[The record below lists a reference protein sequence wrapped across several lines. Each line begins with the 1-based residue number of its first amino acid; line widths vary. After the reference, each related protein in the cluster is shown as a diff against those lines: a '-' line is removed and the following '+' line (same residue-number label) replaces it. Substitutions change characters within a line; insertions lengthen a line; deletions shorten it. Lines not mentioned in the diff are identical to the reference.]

1 MSLETSLE
9 LDVILNEIKQ
19 YCSFSLGVEQIEQTE
34 IGFDSLV
41 IQRENQRSREALAC
55 VVHYDTMPFSGIRDI
70 HSILE
75 NADRGR
81 VLNEQDFLSEIHF
94 IQGVKGVVAYEK
106 SLLDIE
112 HPNIRELTDSLIPHE
127 ATLRVLLNCF
137 NDYGEVKDSASPE
150 LKNVRNA
157 LRHID
162 HEISTVVS
170 RFISSH
176 SSSVVDSIVTTRNGR
191 TVVLVKATE
200 KNRFGGIV
208 YDDSGSGNATYIEPS
223 SFVQINNKKENLIH
237 QEREEIHKILVKCSK
252 EVEKVAKE
260 ELANLE
266 TLAILD
272 ALFAK
277 AQWGKAHDATVANYT
292 KEKSLK
298 IIKARHPLIDPAKV
312 ISNDYQILAPKR
324 ILLITG
330 PNTGGKTVSMKIIG
344 LFVLMSSIGI
354 PVTCETAELPYFD
367 RVFADIGD
375 DQSVVSSLSSF
386 SAHMTKQAEI
396 CKYATDRSLVL
407 LDEVGSGTDPV
418 EGESLAIAIMND
430 LREKKCMTVAT
441 THYNRLKAYG
451 KRHEDILLAS
461 VQFDYEKLV
470 PTYRF
475 LEGLSGQSNA
485 FEIAE
490 KYGLPDGIVK
500 YARFLKSQAKTQ
512 EDELIERLEQQ
523 LNDNVLKQQELE
535 EAIAENKKKQEELD
549 RKLLTLERERDNL
562 QVKAREEANAYVE
575 EARSKADAI
584 LKDIRKHQNTVKYHE
599 VIEKRHALDEVTD
612 ENHVKETNTK
622 YTFEVGDAVEL
633 RNSNQ
638 VCEVVKVEKKDIT
651 ILLNGRRMRVKANQL
666 RPSTHVIPKMKEKP
680 SVSVSSPHS
689 IFTTMSL
696 QCNLIGMHVDE
707 AMDAMDEYMD
717 EAKVN
722 NLKSFRIVHGD
733 GSGALRK
740 AVHARLARDKS
751 VKEFR
756 LGAPS
761 EGGTGATVVT
771 MK

>member
-1 MSLETSLE
+1 MSLETALE
-9 LDVILNEIKQ
+9 LDVIIDQIKQ
-19 YCSFSLGVEQIEQTE
+19 YCSFSMGLEQI
-34 IGFDSLV
+34 DSMRMNFEPL
-41 IQRENQRSREALAC
+41 IIRRENERSRQALAC
-55 VVHYDTMPFSGIRDI
+55 VVHYDTMPFSGIRDNRKM
-70 HSILE
+70 LE

-81 VLNEQDFLSEIHF
+81 VLTEQDFLREIQF
-94 IQGVKGVVAYEK
+94 IQGVKGVLSYEDG
-106 SLLDIE
+106 LVDVP
-112 HPNIRELTDSLIPHE
+112 HAAIRELTDSLLVHE
-127 ATLRVLLNCF
+127 STLRLLLSCF
-137 NDYGEVKDSASPE
+137 NDYGEVKDSASPD
-150 LKNVRNA
+150 LKDVRNQ

-162 HEISTVVS
+162 HEISQVAQKFV
-170 RFISSH
+170 SSH
-176 SSSVVDSIVTTRNGR
+176 SASVMDSIITTRNGR
-191 TVVLVKATE
+191 TVVLVKASD
-200 KNRFGGIV
+200 KNRFGGLV
-208 YDDSGSGNATYIEPS
+208 YDDSGSGNGTYIEPA
-223 SFVQINNKKENLIH
+223 SFVAVNNKKEGLMAK
-237 QEREEIHKILVKCSK
+237 EREEIHKILVMCSK
-252 EVEKVAKE
+252 EVEKIAKE

-277 AQWGKAHDATVANYT
+277 AQWGKAHDATVATYT
-292 KEKSLK
+292 KERSLR
-298 IIKARHPLIDPAKV
+298 IEKARHPLIDPAKV
-312 ISNDYQILAPKR
+312 IANNYQIVPPHR
-324 ILLITG
+324 VLLITG
-330 PNTGGKTVSMKIIG
+330 PNTGGKTVSMKVIG
-344 LFVLMSSIGI
+344 LFVLMSNIGI
-354 PVTCETAELPYFD
+354 PVTCESAQLPYFD
-367 RVFADIGD
+367 WVFADIGD

-396 CKYATDRSLVL
+396 CKKATENSLVL

-461 VQFDYEKLV
+461 VQFDHEKLE

-485 FEIAE
+485 FEIALR
-490 KYGLPDGIVK
+490 YGLPSGIVS

-535 EAIAENKKKQEELD
+535 EAIAENEKKQKELEK
-549 RKLLTLERERDNL
+549 KLAQIAREKDTIR
-562 QVKAREEANAYVE
+562 QKAQEEANAYLE
-575 EARSKADAI
+575 ETRVKADQI
-584 LKDIRKHQNTVKYHE
+584 LKDIRSHQNTAKYHE
-599 VIEKRHALDEVTD
+599 VISKRHELNAVTQEETTD
-612 ENHVKETNTK
+612 ENVVHD
-622 YTFEVGDAVEL
+622 FQVGDAVEL
-633 RNSNQ
+633 RSSNQ
-638 VCEVVKVEKKDIT
+638 VCEIIKIEKKDIT
-651 ILLNGRRMRVKANQL
+651 ILLNGREVRVKKNQI
-666 RPSTHVIPKMKEKP
+666 RPSSRVIPKMKEEP
-680 SVSVSSPHS
+680 SVRMSRSN
-689 IFTTMSL
+689 IFSTMSM

-707 AMDAMDEYMD
+707 ALDAMDAYMD
-717 EAKVN
+717 EAKVH

-740 AVHARLARDKS
+740 AVHTRLAKDKS